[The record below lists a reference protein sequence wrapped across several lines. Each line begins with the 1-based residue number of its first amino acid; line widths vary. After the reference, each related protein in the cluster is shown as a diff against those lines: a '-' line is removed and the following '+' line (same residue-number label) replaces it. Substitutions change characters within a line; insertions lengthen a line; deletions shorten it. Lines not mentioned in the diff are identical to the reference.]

1 MTVLESLQLSTDFL
15 EKKGIESPRLNAELL
30 LSEILKCK
38 RLDLYLKFDQP
49 LKENEVG
56 IYREWIARRGKFEPL
71 QYIIG
76 NVEFYGL
83 PFKVTPNVL
92 IPRPETEILV
102 ETVINM
108 INKKSSVIPIPIHR
122 ERNLKDFS
130 PALPDRNDKINI
142 LDIGTGSGNISIS
155 LAKNLDNVEII
166 AIDISESAL
175 SIARENAVANGV
187 EEKIQFISAD
197 VKHYMCGNQFDV
209 IVSNPPYVSNEE
221 YPNLQNEILNYEPM
235 IAVTDSNDGLDLYR
249 TIAERAKIL
258 LKSNGKIFLEVGK
271 DQSKYVVDILEKNDF
286 VNIYF
291 VKDYQQIDRVVVGE
305 LK

>member
-1 MTVLESLQLSTDFL
+1 MLTVLESLQLSTDFL
-15 EKKGIESPRLNAELL
+15 EKKGIESARLNAELL

-49 LKENEVG
+49 LKENEVD

-83 PFKVTPNVL
+83 PFKVTPDVL

-102 ETVINM
+102 EEVI
-108 INKKSSVIPIPIHR
+108 KFCKDKTG
-122 ERNLKDFS
+122 LK
-130 PALPDRNDKINI
+130 I
-142 LDIGTGSGNISIS
+142 LDIGTGSGNIPIALS
-155 LAKNLDNVEII
+155 KNLNDADVT
-166 AIDISESAL
+166 AIDISEKAL
-175 SIARENAVANGV
+175 SVARENAAANGV
-187 EEKIQFISAD
+187 EEKIHFITAD
-197 VKHYMCGNQFDV
+197 VKNYMSGHQFD
-209 IVSNPPYVSNEE
+209 ILVSNPPYVSKEE
-221 YPNLQNEILNYEPM
+221 YPILQIEIRNYEPM
-235 IAVTDSNDGLDLYR
+235 AAVTDSNDGLVFYR

-271 DQSKYVVDILEKNDF
+271 DQSKFVADILVKNNF
-286 VNIYF
+286 INIYF

>member
-1 MTVLESLQLSTDFL
+1 MLTVLESLQLSTDFL

-83 PFKVTPNVL
+83 PFKVTPDVL

-102 ETVINM
+102 EEVIKRCKD
-108 INKKSSVIPIPIHR
+108 INASK
-122 ERNLKDFS
+122 
-130 PALPDRNDKINI
+130 I

-155 LAKNLDNVEII
+155 LAKNLSDAEITS
-166 AIDISESAL
+166 IDISDKAL
-175 SIARENAVANGV
+175 SIAQENALINGV
-187 EEKIQFISAD
+187 EEKIHFITAD
-197 VKHYMCGNQFDV
+197 VKTYMSNNQFDI
-209 IVSNPPYVSNEE
+209 IVSNPPYVSKEE
-221 YPNLQNEILNYEPM
+221 YANLQNEILNYEPM
-235 IAVTDSNDGLDLYR
+235 TAVTDSNDGLDFYR
-249 TIAERAKIL
+249 TIAGRAKIL
-258 LKSNGKIFLEVGK
+258 LKKNGKIFLEVGK
-271 DQSKYVVDILEKNDF
+271 DQSKYVADILEKNDF
-286 VNIYF
+286 INIYF

>member
-1 MTVLESLQLSTDFL
+1 LTVLESLQLSTDFL

-83 PFKVTPNVL
+83 PFKVTPDVL

-102 ETVINM
+102 EEVIKFCK
-108 INKKSSVIPIPIHR
+108 NKTG
-122 ERNLKDFS
+122 LK
-130 PALPDRNDKINI
+130 I
-142 LDIGTGSGNISIS
+142 LDIGTGSGNIPIA
-155 LAKNLDNVEII
+155 LAKNLNDAELT
-166 AIDISESAL
+166 AIDISEKAL

-187 EEKIQFISAD
+187 EEKIHFITAD
-197 VKHYMCGNQFDV
+197 VKNYVSAHQFD
-209 IVSNPPYVSNEE
+209 ILVSNPPYVSKEE
-221 YPNLQNEILNYEPM
+221 YPVLQNEIKNYEPM
-235 IAVTDSNDGLDLYR
+235 IAVTDLNDGLDFYR

-271 DQSKYVVDILEKNDF
+271 DQAKYAANILEQNDF
-286 VNIYF
+286 INIYF

-305 LK
+305 MK

>member
-1 MTVLESLQLSTDFL
+1 MLTVLESLKLSTDFL

-49 LKENEVG
+49 LKENEVD

-83 PFKVTPNVL
+83 PFKVTPDVL

-102 ETVINM
+102 EEVIKFCK
-108 INKKSSVIPIPIHR
+108 NKIG
-122 ERNLKDFS
+122 LK
-130 PALPDRNDKINI
+130 I
-142 LDIGTGSGNISIS
+142 LDIGTGSGNIPIA
-155 LAKNLDNVEII
+155 LAKNLNAAEVTT
-166 AIDISESAL
+166 IDISEKAL
-175 SIARENAVANGV
+175 SIARENAAANGV
-187 EEKIQFISAD
+187 EEKIHFITED
-197 VKHYMCGNQFDV
+197 VKNYLNGYQFD
-209 IVSNPPYVSNEE
+209 ILVSNPPYVSKEE
-221 YPNLQNEILNYEPM
+221 YPILQNEIKNYEP
-235 IAVTDSNDGLDLYR
+235 IAAVTDSNDGLVFYR
-249 TIAERAKIL
+249 TIAERAKVL
-258 LKSNGKIFLEVGK
+258 LKNNGKIFLEVGK
-271 DQSKYVVDILEKNDF
+271 DQAKLVAAIIEQNGF
-286 VNIYF
+286 INIYF

>member
-15 EKKGIESPRLNAELL
+15 EKKGIESARLNAELL

-49 LKENEVG
+49 LKENEVS

-83 PFKVTPNVL
+83 LFKVTPDVL

-102 ETVINM
+102 EEVIKFCK
-108 INKKSSVIPIPIHR
+108 NKIG
-122 ERNLKDFS
+122 LK
-130 PALPDRNDKINI
+130 I

-155 LAKNLDNVEII
+155 LAKNLDNAEVT
-166 AIDISESAL
+166 AIDISEKAL
-175 SIARENAVANGV
+175 FIAQENAAINGV
-187 EEKIQFISAD
+187 EEKIHFITAD
-197 VKHYMCGNQFDV
+197 VKNYKSDYKFDI
-209 IVSNPPYVSNEE
+209 IVSNPPYVSKEE
-221 YPNLQNEILNYEPM
+221 YPILQNEIKNYEP
-235 IAVTDSNDGLDLYR
+235 IAAVTDSNDGLDFYR
-249 TIAERAKIL
+249 MIAERAKIL
-258 LKSNGKIFLEVGK
+258 LKNNCKIFLEVGK
-271 DQSKYVVDILEKNDF
+271 DQSKYVADILEKNDF
-286 VNIYF
+286 INIYF

>member
-15 EKKGIESPRLNAELL
+15 EKKGIESARLNAELL

-38 RLDLYLKFDQP
+38 RLDLYLKFDQL
-49 LKENEVG
+49 LKENEVD

-83 PFKVTPNVL
+83 PFKVTPDVL

-102 ETVINM
+102 EEVI
-108 INKKSSVIPIPIHR
+108 KFCKDKTG
-122 ERNLKDFS
+122 LK
-130 PALPDRNDKINI
+130 I
-142 LDIGTGSGNISIS
+142 LDIGTGSGNIPIA
-155 LAKNLDNVEII
+155 LAKNLSDAVVT
-166 AIDISESAL
+166 AIDISENAL

-187 EEKIQFISAD
+187 EEKIHFITAD
-197 VKHYMCGNQFDV
+197 VKNYMSGYQFD
-209 IVSNPPYVSNEE
+209 ILVSNPPYVSKEE
-221 YPNLQNEILNYEPM
+221 YPILQNEIRNYEPM
-235 IAVTDSNDGLDLYR
+235 AAVTDSNDGLVFYR

-271 DQSKYVVDILEKNDF
+271 DQSKYVADILEKNDF
-286 VNIYF
+286 INIYF

>member
-1 MTVLESLQLSTDFL
+1 LTVLESLQLSTDFL

-56 IYREWIARRGKFEPL
+56 VYREWIARRGKFEPL

-83 PFKVTPNVL
+83 PFKVTPDVL

-108 INKKSSVIPIPIHR
+108 IMNKSSVIPN
-122 ERNLKDFS
+122 EVRNLRDSS
-130 PALPDRNDKINI
+130 PAQQDRNDKINI
-142 LDIGTGSGNISIS
+142 LDIGTGSGNIPIA
-155 LAKNLDNVEII
+155 LARNLNNAEIT
-166 AIDISESAL
+166 AIDISEKA
-175 SIARENAVANGV
+175 IAVARGNASANGV
-187 EEKIQFISAD
+187 EEKIHFFTAD
-197 VKHYMCGNQFDV
+197 VRNYLGDYQFDI

-221 YPNLQNEILNYEPM
+221 YPVLQKEILNYEPM
-235 IAVTDSNDGLDLYR
+235 VAVTDSNDGLDLYR
-249 TIAERAKIL
+249 IIAERAKIL
-258 LKSNGKIFLEVGK
+258 LKNSGKILLEVGK
-271 DQSKYVVDILEKNDF
+271 DQAKYVADILEKNDF
-286 VNIYF
+286 INIYF

>member
-15 EKKGIESPRLNAELL
+15 EKKGIESSRLNAELL
-30 LSEILKCK
+30 LSEILRCK

-49 LKENEVG
+49 LKENEVN

-76 NVEFYGL
+76 NVEFYCL
-83 PFKVTPNVL
+83 PFKVTPDVL

-102 ETVINM
+102 EEVI
-108 INKKSSVIPIPIHR
+108 KFCKDKTG
-122 ERNLKDFS
+122 LK
-130 PALPDRNDKINI
+130 I
-142 LDIGTGSGNISIS
+142 LDIGTGSGNIPIA
-155 LAKNLDNVEII
+155 LAKNMNDAELTAV
-166 AIDISESAL
+166 DISEKAL
-175 SIARENAVANGV
+175 SIARENAVSNGV
-187 EEKIQFISAD
+187 EEKIQFISSD
-197 VKHYMCGNQFDV
+197 VKKFMSNYKFDI

-235 IAVTDSNDGLDLYR
+235 VAVTDSNDGFDFYR
-249 TIAERAKIL
+249 TIAGRAKIL
-258 LKSNGKIFLEVGK
+258 LKSDGKIFLEVGK
-271 DQSKYVVDILEKNDF
+271 DQSKYVADILEKNDF
-286 VNIYF
+286 INIYF

>member
-49 LKENEVG
+49 LKENEVD
-56 IYREWIARRGKFEPL
+56 IYREWITRRGKFEPL

-83 PFKVTPNVL
+83 PFKVTPDVL

-102 ETVINM
+102 EEVI
-108 INKKSSVIPIPIHR
+108 KFCKDKPG
-122 ERNLKDFS
+122 LK
-130 PALPDRNDKINI
+130 I

-166 AIDISESAL
+166 AVDISEKAL
-175 SIARENAVANGV
+175 SIARENAVANRV
-187 EEKIQFISAD
+187 EEKIHFITAD
-197 VKHYMCGNQFDV
+197 VKNYVCSYQFDI
-209 IVSNPPYVSNEE
+209 IVSNPPYVSKEE
-221 YPNLQNEILNYEPM
+221 YPILQNEIKNYEPM
-235 IAVTDSNDGLDLYR
+235 VAVTDSSDGLDLYR
-249 TIAERAKIL
+249 TIAERAQIL
-258 LKSNGKIFLEVGK
+258 FKNNGKIFLEVGK
-271 DQSKYVVDILEKNDF
+271 DQEKFIADILEKNDF
-286 VNIYF
+286 INIYF

>member
-1 MTVLESLQLSTDFL
+1 VVGYPLMQRWEIMLTVLESLQLSTDFL
-15 EKKGIESPRLNAELL
+15 DKKGIESSRLNAELL

-49 LKENEVG
+49 LKENEVDV
-56 IYREWIARRGKFEPL
+56 YREWIARRGKFEPL

-83 PFKVTPNVL
+83 PFKVTPDVL

-102 ETVINM
+102 EEVI
-108 INKKSSVIPIPIHR
+108 KFCKGKTA
-122 ERNLKDFS
+122 LK
-130 PALPDRNDKINI
+130 I
-142 LDIGTGSGNISIS
+142 LDIGTGSGNIPIA
-155 LAKNLDNVEII
+155 LVKNLDNLEVT
-166 AIDISESAL
+166 AIDVSEKVL
-175 SIARENAVANGV
+175 SIAQENAVANGV
-187 EEKIQFISAD
+187 EENIHFITAD
-197 VKHYMCGNQFDV
+197 VKNYVSDYEFDI
-209 IVSNPPYVSNEE
+209 IVSNPPYVSKEE
-221 YPNLQNEILNYEPM
+221 YSTLQNEIRNYEPM
-235 IAVTDSNDGLDLYR
+235 VAVTDSNDGLDFYR

-271 DQSKYVVDILEKNDF
+271 DQSKYVTDILEKNDF
-286 VNIYF
+286 INIYF